1 MKTIHL
7 GHDFYGAG
15 NLGDDFMLAG
25 FLGAMAAAGK
35 KAELTGCVP
44 HPLGPLAR
52 RFPQVRWLPS
62 EPAGR
67 RRCIEQCDVWLG
79 LGGSPF
85 QCEVSGWF
93 ADHLAE
99 QEALCA
105 AAGKPM
111 YFLGIGGQDPAAYA
125 VPVLRRAAE
134 RAEAIW
140 TRDDRTAE
148 VLDAILPGRRVKSAA
163 DLAHVFFAAS
173 APPPAAPGRM
183 AAALNFDYRGWP
195 GLESAVAALTK
206 LPARE
211 RVWLAQEARVL
222 PGAEQ
227 WLLGQ
232 LAPAVRAAWSLC
244 VPDQPGEPLASALAR
259 WPSAEWLL
267 ASRFHATLAGAWAGS
282 RTVVIAT
289 NDKLRGVADEC
300 RLPCLPIAASGAEI
314 TAAFAQASPTAPAL
328 LAARAAAARSACDE
342 FFAAIGA

>member
-7 GHDFYGAG
+7 GHDFFGAG

-25 FLGAMAAAGK
+25 FLGALAASGR

-62 EPAGR
+62 EPASR
-67 RRCIEQCDVWLG
+67 RQAVEQCDIWLG

-105 AAGKPM
+105 AAKKPM

-125 VPVLRRAAE
+125 APGLRRAAE

-140 TRDDRTAE
+140 TRDERTAAA
-148 VLDAILPGRRVKSAA
+148 LTAILPGRPVRSAA

-173 APPPAAPGRM
+173 APPPAASDRV

-195 GLESAVAALTK
+195 GLESAVAALMQ

-211 RVWLAQEARVL
+211 RIWLAQEARAL

-232 LAPAVRAAWSLC
+232 LAPGARAAWTLC
-244 VPDQPGEPLASALAR
+244 VPDQPGQPLASALAR

-282 RTVVIAT
+282 RTVVLAT
-289 NDKLRGVADEC
+289 NDKLRGAAEEC
-300 RLPCLPIAASGAEI
+300 RFPCLPITASGAEI
-314 TAAFAQASPTAPAL
+314 TAAFAEAAPTAPTAL
-328 LAARAAAARSACDE
+328 ALRAALARAACDE
-342 FFAAIGA
+342 FFAAVGA